1 MTTKS
6 RPIFI
11 KFTKPGLPGKVL

>member
-1 MTTKS
+1 VKS

-11 KFTKPGLPGKVL
+11 KMNGLN